1 VDGIPEGFLPHF
13 RKSAV
18 TDPWE
23 PLYSRRAAGRV
34 EIGLRLASPH
44 CNSRGLA
51 HGGVIATL
59 ADNAMGLS
67 FHEARVLAVG
77 AAQAGSGGVTV
88 NLSVDYLDAGRL
100 GEWMQVTPRVLR
112 AGGSTGFVD
121 ALITAGGRLVARS
134 SAVFRLI
141 PAVPPGTAPGRPPG
155 A

>member
-1 VDGIPEGFLPHF
+1 VDAIPEGFLPHF

-23 PLYSRRAAGRV
+23 PLHSRRGEGRI
-34 EIGLRLASPH
+34 EIGVRLAGPH
-44 CNSRGLA
+44 CNSRGLV

-67 FHEARVLAVG
+67 LHAARVLAMG
-77 AAQAGSGGVTV
+77 EEEAGSGSVTMS
-88 NLSVDYLDAGRL
+88 LSVDYLDTGRL

-112 AGGSTGFVD
+112 ASGSTGFVD
-121 ALITAGGRLVARS
+121 ALITADGRLVARS
-134 SAVFRLI
+134 NAVFRL
-141 PAVPPGTAPGRPPG
+141 VPSGAAPSRPPV